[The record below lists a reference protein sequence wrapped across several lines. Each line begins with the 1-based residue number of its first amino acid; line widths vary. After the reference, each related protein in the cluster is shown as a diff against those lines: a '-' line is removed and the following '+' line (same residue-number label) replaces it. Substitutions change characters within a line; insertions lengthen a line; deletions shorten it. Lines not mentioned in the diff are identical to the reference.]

1 VNTLSRGNTVINSAR
16 RMGWRALVLA
26 VTAMVLTSCGWR
38 GIANV
43 SLPVGPG
50 TGKGSTTVYV
60 QIPDTLA
67 LNTNSRVR
75 VADVFVGT
83 VREIKLQ
90 DWVPTLTLTLEP
102 GIKLPANVLAKI
114 GQSSI
119 LGTQHVELTAPPNPS
134 PEPLK
139 DGATIPLKNA
149 SAFPTIERTLASVA
163 TVLRGGGIPNL
174 EIIQTEVNN
183 LLTGN
188 ADQIRDFL
196 NNLNVFTDRLNQQR
210 EDIAR
215 AIESSNKL
223 FSYVASRNNTID
235 QLLVDLPPLMTYLA
249 GAKDRVADAVIALGR
264 FSKVTGE
271 TLSAAQA
278 DLNTNLAVLQRPLKQ
293 LGRSAPYFLEA
304 MKLIVTNPYPLDNIP
319 KAMRG
324 DFINLT
330 LTADLTLSSLD
341 NALLTGTGF
350 SGMLRALEQ
359 SWGRDPQTMIPD
371 VRFTPHPNMTDG
383 GGPFVERGE

>member
-1 VNTLSRGNTVINSAR
+1 
-16 RMGWRALVLA
+16 MGRRALVLA
-26 VTAMVLTSCGWR
+26 VMAMVLTSCGWR
-38 GIANV
+38 GIANLPV
-43 SLPVGPG
+43 PVGPG
-50 TGKGSTTVYV
+50 TGKGAMTVYV
-60 QIPDTLA
+60 QVTDTLA

-83 VREIKLQ
+83 VREIQLK

-102 GIKLPANVLAKI
+102 GIVLPANATAKI

-119 LGTQHVELTAPPNPS
+119 LGTQHVELAAPADPS
-134 PEPLK
+134 PQPLK
-139 DGATIPLKNA
+139 DGATIPIKN
-149 SAFPTIERTLASVA
+149 SSSFPTIERTLASVA

-174 EIIQTEVNN
+174 ETIQTEVNN

-196 NNLNVFTDRLNQQR
+196 TNLNTFTDGLNKQR

-249 GAKDRVADAVIALGR
+249 GAKDRVSDAVIALGR
-264 FSKVTGE
+264 FNKVTGE

-278 DLNTNLAVLQRPLKQ
+278 DLNTNLATLQRPLKQ

-304 MKLIVTNPYPLDNIP
+304 MKLIITNPYPLDNIP
-319 KAMRG
+319 IAIRG
-324 DFINLT
+324 DYINLS
-330 LTADLTLSSLD
+330 LGVDLTLSSLD
-341 NALLTGTGF
+341 NAFLTGTGF

-359 SWGRDPQTMIPD
+359 SWGRDPATMIPD

-383 GGPFVERGE
+383 GGPYVERGE

>member
-1 VNTLSRGNTVINSAR
+1 MFLNSTR
-16 RMGWRALVLA
+16 RMGRRALLLF
-26 VTAMVLTSCGWR
+26 VTVMVLTSCGWR
-38 GIANV
+38 GIANLP
-43 SLPVGPG
+43 LPVGPG
-50 TGKGSTTVYV
+50 TGKGATTVYV
-60 QIPDTLA
+60 QVADTLA

-90 DWVPTLTLTLEP
+90 DWVPTLTLTVEP
-102 GIKLPANVLAKI
+102 GIELPANATAKI

-119 LGTQHVELTAPPNPS
+119 LGTQHVELAAPADPS
-134 PEPLK
+134 PQRLK
-139 DGATIPLKNA
+139 DGATISLKN
-149 SAFPTIERTLASVA
+149 SSSFPTIERTLASLA

-196 NNLNVFTDRLNQQR
+196 NNLDVFTAGLNKQR

-215 AIESSNKL
+215 AIESSNE
-223 FSYVASRNNTID
+223 FFAYVASHNNTID
-235 QLLVDLPPLMTYLA
+235 QLLVDLPPLVEYLA
-249 GAKDRVADAVIALGR
+249 GAKDRVTDAVLALGR
-264 FSKVTGE
+264 FNKVTGDS
-271 TLSAAQA
+271 LSAARA
-278 DLNTNLAVLQRPLKQ
+278 DIDTNLATLQRPLKQ
-293 LGRSAPYFLEA
+293 LGRGAPYFLEA
-304 MKLIVTNPYPLDNIP
+304 MKLIITNPYPLDGIP
-319 KAMRG
+319 KAIRG
-324 DFINLT
+324 DYINLS
-330 LTADLTLSSLD
+330 LQADLTLSSLD

-359 SWGRDPQTMIPD
+359 SWGRDPATMIPD
-371 VRFTPHPNMTDG
+371 VRFTPHPNMTSG

>member
-1 VNTLSRGNTVINSAR
+1 MFLNSTR
-16 RMGWRALVLA
+16 RMGRRALLLF
-26 VTAMVLTSCGWR
+26 VTVMVLTSCGWR
-38 GIANV
+38 GIANLP
-43 SLPVGPG
+43 LPVGPG
-50 TGKGSTTVYV
+50 TGKGATTVYV
-60 QIPDTLA
+60 QVADTLA

-90 DWVPTLTLTLEP
+90 DWVPTLTLTVEP
-102 GIKLPANVLAKI
+102 GIELPANATAKI

-119 LGTQHVELTAPPNPS
+119 LGTQHVELAAPADPS
-134 PEPLK
+134 PQPLK
-139 DGATIPLKNA
+139 DGATISLKN
-149 SAFPTIERTLASVA
+149 SSSFPTIERTLASLA

-196 NNLNVFTDRLNQQR
+196 NNLDVFTAGLNKQR

-215 AIESSNKL
+215 AIESSNE
-223 FSYVASRNNTID
+223 FFAYVASRNNTVD
-235 QLLVDLPPLMTYLA
+235 QLLVDLPPLVEYLA
-249 GAKDRVADAVIALGR
+249 GAKDRVTDAVLALGR
-264 FSKVTGE
+264 FNKVTGDS
-271 TLSAAQA
+271 LSAARA
-278 DLNTNLAVLQRPLKQ
+278 DIDTNLATLQRPLKQ
-293 LGRSAPYFLEA
+293 LGRGAPYFLEA
-304 MKLIVTNPYPLDNIP
+304 MKLIITNPYPLDGIP
-319 KAMRG
+319 KAIRG
-324 DFINLT
+324 DYINLS
-330 LTADLTLSSLD
+330 LQADLTLSSLD

-359 SWGRDPQTMIPD
+359 SWGRDPATMIPD
-371 VRFTPHPNMTDG
+371 VRFTPHPNMTSG

>member
-1 VNTLSRGNTVINSAR
+1 MFLNSTR
-16 RMGWRALVLA
+16 RMGRRALLLF
-26 VTAMVLTSCGWR
+26 VTVMVLTSCGWR
-38 GIANV
+38 GIANLP
-43 SLPVGPG
+43 LPVGPG
-50 TGKGSTTVYV
+50 TGNGATTVYV
-60 QIPDTLA
+60 QVADTLA

-90 DWVPTLTLTLEP
+90 DWVPTLTLTVEP
-102 GIKLPANVLAKI
+102 GIELPANATAKI

-119 LGTQHVELTAPPNPS
+119 LGTQHVELAPPADPS
-134 PEPLK
+134 PQPLK
-139 DGATIPLKNA
+139 DGATISLKN
-149 SAFPTIERTLASVA
+149 SSSFPTIERTLASLA

-196 NNLNVFTDRLNQQR
+196 NNLDVFTAGLNKQR

-215 AIESSNKL
+215 AIESSNE
-223 FSYVASRNNTID
+223 FFAYVASRNNTVD
-235 QLLVDLPPLMTYLA
+235 QLLVDLPPLVEYLA
-249 GAKDRVADAVIALGR
+249 GAKDRVTDAVLALGR
-264 FSKVTGE
+264 FNKVTGDS
-271 TLSAAQA
+271 LSAARA
-278 DLNTNLAVLQRPLKQ
+278 DLNTNLATLQRPLKQ
-293 LGRSAPYFLEA
+293 LGRGAPYFLEA
-304 MKLIVTNPYPLDNIP
+304 MKLIITNPYPLDGIP
-319 KAMRG
+319 KAIRG
-324 DFINLT
+324 DYINLS
-330 LTADLTLSSLD
+330 LQADLTLSSLD

-359 SWGRDPQTMIPD
+359 SWGRDPATMIPD
-371 VRFTPHPNMTDG
+371 VRFTPHPNMTSG

>member
-1 VNTLSRGNTVINSAR
+1 MFLNSTR
-16 RMGWRALVLA
+16 RMGRRALLLF
-26 VTAMVLTSCGWR
+26 VTVMVLTSCGWR
-38 GIANV
+38 GIANLP
-43 SLPVGPG
+43 LPVGPG
-50 TGKGSTTVYV
+50 TGKGATTVYV
-60 QIPDTLA
+60 QVADTLA

-90 DWVPTLTLTLEP
+90 DWVPTLTLTVEP
-102 GIKLPANVLAKI
+102 GIELPANATAKI

-119 LGTQHVELTAPPNPS
+119 LGTQHVELAAPADPS
-134 PEPLK
+134 PQRLK
-139 DGATIPLKNA
+139 DGATIPLKN
-149 SAFPTIERTLASVA
+149 SSSFPTIERTLASLA

-196 NNLNVFTDRLNQQR
+196 NNLDVFTAGLNKQR

-215 AIESSNKL
+215 AIESSNEL
-223 FSYVASRNNTID
+223 FAYVASRNNTID
-235 QLLVDLPPLMTYLA
+235 QLLVDLPPLVEYLA
-249 GAKDRVADAVIALGR
+249 GAKDRVTDAVLALGR
-264 FSKVTGE
+264 FNKVTGDS
-271 TLSAAQA
+271 LSAARA
-278 DLNTNLAVLQRPLKQ
+278 DIDTNLATLQRPLKQ
-293 LGRSAPYFLEA
+293 LGRGAPYFLEA
-304 MKLIVTNPYPLDNIP
+304 MKLIITNPYPLDGIP
-319 KAMRG
+319 KAIRG
-324 DFINLT
+324 DYINLS
-330 LTADLTLSSLD
+330 LQADLTLSSLD

-359 SWGRDPQTMIPD
+359 SWGRDPATMIPD
-371 VRFTPHPNMTDG
+371 VRFTPHPNMTSG

>member
-1 VNTLSRGNTVINSAR
+1 VNTVINSAR

-26 VTAMVLTSCGWR
+26 VTALVLTSCGWR

-43 SLPVGPG
+43 PVPVGPG
-50 TGKGSTTVYV
+50 TGKGGTTVYV

-83 VREIKLQ
+83 VREIKLK
-90 DWVPTLTLTLEP
+90 DWVPTLTLSLEP
-102 GIKLPANVLAKI
+102 GIKLPANALAKI

-119 LGTQHVELTAPPNPS
+119 LGTQHVELSAPADPS
-134 PEPLK
+134 SELLK
-139 DGATIPLKNA
+139 DGATIPLKN
-149 SAFPTIERTLASVA
+149 SSSFPTIERTLASLA

-174 EIIQTEVNN
+174 EVIQTEVNN

-196 NNLNVFTDRLNQQR
+196 TNLNTFTDRLNQQR
-210 EDIAR
+210 DDIAR
-215 AIESSNKL
+215 AIDSSNR
-223 FSYVASRNNTID
+223 FFAYVASRNNTLD
-235 QLLVDLPPLMTYLA
+235 QLLVDLPPLVNYLG
-249 GAKDRVADAVIALGR
+249 GARDRLSDAVIALGR
-264 FSKVTGE
+264 FNKVAGE

-278 DLNTNLAVLQRPLKQ
+278 DLNTNLAILQRPLKQ
-293 LGRSAPYFLEA
+293 LGRGAPYFLEA

-324 DFINLT
+324 DYINLS

-341 NALLTGTGF
+341 NGLLTGTGVQ
-350 SGMLRALEQ
+350 GMLRALEQ

-371 VRFTPHPNMTDG
+371 VRYTPHPNMTDG

>member
-1 VNTLSRGNTVINSAR
+1 
-16 RMGWRALVLA
+16 MGRRALLLF
-26 VTAMVLTSCGWR
+26 VTVMVLTSCGWR
-38 GIANV
+38 GIANLP
-43 SLPVGPG
+43 LPVGPG
-50 TGKGSTTVYV
+50 TGKGATTVYV
-60 QIPDTLA
+60 QVADTLA

-90 DWVPTLTLTLEP
+90 DWVPTLTLTVEP
-102 GIKLPANVLAKI
+102 GIELPANATAKI

-119 LGTQHVELTAPPNPS
+119 LGTQHVELAAPADPS
-134 PEPLK
+134 PQRLK
-139 DGATIPLKNA
+139 DGATIPLKN
-149 SAFPTIERTLASVA
+149 SSSFPTIERTLASLA

-196 NNLNVFTDRLNQQR
+196 NNLDVFTAGLNKQR

-215 AIESSNKL
+215 AIESSNEL
-223 FSYVASRNNTID
+223 FAYVASRNNTID
-235 QLLVDLPPLMTYLA
+235 QLLVDLPPLVEYLA
-249 GAKDRVADAVIALGR
+249 GAKDRVTDAVLALGR
-264 FSKVTGE
+264 FNKVTGDS
-271 TLSAAQA
+271 LSAARA
-278 DLNTNLAVLQRPLKQ
+278 DIDTNLATLQRPLKQ
-293 LGRSAPYFLEA
+293 LGRGAPYFLEA
-304 MKLIVTNPYPLDNIP
+304 MKLIITNPYPLDGIP
-319 KAMRG
+319 KAIRG
-324 DFINLT
+324 DYINLS
-330 LTADLTLSSLD
+330 LQADLTLSSLD

-359 SWGRDPQTMIPD
+359 SWGRDPATMIPD
-371 VRFTPHPNMTDG
+371 VRFTPHPNMTSG

>member
-1 VNTLSRGNTVINSAR
+1 
-16 RMGWRALVLA
+16 M
-26 VTAMVLTSCGWR
+26 
-38 GIANV
+38 
-43 SLPVGPG
+43 GPG
-50 TGKGSTTVYV
+50 TGKGATTVYV
-60 QIPDTLA
+60 QVADTLA

-90 DWVPTLTLTLEP
+90 DWVPTLTLTVEP
-102 GIKLPANVLAKI
+102 GIELPANATAKI

-119 LGTQHVELTAPPNPS
+119 LGTQHVELAAPADPS
-134 PEPLK
+134 PQPLK
-139 DGATIPLKNA
+139 DGATISLKN
-149 SAFPTIERTLASVA
+149 SSSFPTIERTLASLA

-196 NNLNVFTDRLNQQR
+196 NNLDVFTAGLNKQR

-215 AIESSNKL
+215 AIESSNE
-223 FSYVASRNNTID
+223 FFAYVASRNNTID
-235 QLLVDLPPLMTYLA
+235 QLLVDLPPLVEYLA
-249 GAKDRVADAVIALGR
+249 GAKDRVTDAVLALGR
-264 FSKVTGE
+264 FNKVTGDS
-271 TLSAAQA
+271 LSAARA
-278 DLNTNLAVLQRPLKQ
+278 DIDTNLATLQRPLKQ
-293 LGRSAPYFLEA
+293 LGRGAPYFLEA
-304 MKLIVTNPYPLDNIP
+304 MKLIITNPYPLDGIP
-319 KAMRG
+319 KAIRG
-324 DFINLT
+324 DYINLS
-330 LTADLTLSSLD
+330 LQADLTLSSLD

-359 SWGRDPQTMIPD
+359 SWGRDPATMIPD
-371 VRFTPHPNMTDG
+371 VRFTPHPNMTSG

>member
-1 VNTLSRGNTVINSAR
+1 MFLNSTR
-16 RMGWRALVLA
+16 RMGRRALLLF
-26 VTAMVLTSCGWR
+26 VTVMVLTSCGWR
-38 GIANV
+38 GIANLP
-43 SLPVGPG
+43 LPVGPG
-50 TGKGSTTVYV
+50 TGKGATTVYV
-60 QIPDTLA
+60 QVADTLA

-90 DWVPTLTLTLEP
+90 DWIPTLTLTVEP
-102 GIKLPANVLAKI
+102 GIELPANATAKI

-119 LGTQHVELTAPPNPS
+119 LGTQHVELAAPADPS
-134 PEPLK
+134 PQPLK
-139 DGATIPLKNA
+139 DGATISLKN
-149 SAFPTIERTLASVA
+149 SSSFPTIERTLASLA

-196 NNLNVFTDRLNQQR
+196 NNLDVFTAGLNKQR

-215 AIESSNKL
+215 AIDSSNEL
-223 FSYVASRNNTID
+223 FAYVASRNSTID
-235 QLLVDLPPLMTYLA
+235 QLLVDLPPLVDYLA
-249 GAKDRVADAVIALGR
+249 GAKDRVTDAVLALGR
-264 FSKVTGE
+264 FNKVTGDS
-271 TLSAAQA
+271 LSAARA
-278 DLNTNLAVLQRPLKQ
+278 DLNTNLATLQRPLKQ
-293 LGRSAPYFLEA
+293 LGRGAPYFLEA
-304 MKLIVTNPYPLDNIP
+304 MKLIITNPYPLDGIP
-319 KAMRG
+319 KAIRG
-324 DFINLT
+324 DYINLS
-330 LTADLTLSSLD
+330 LQADLTLSSLD

-359 SWGRDPQTMIPD
+359 SWGRDPATMIPD